1 MTREEQMQKLSAIS
15 NYCCAQKD
23 KDALDAAIRD
33 CKKLDKI
40 EHIYDSYRN
49 FALDYEAPM
58 AMKHIGMILEQ
69 QGEDA

>member
-33 CKKLDKI
+33 CKKLARI
-40 EHIYDSYRN
+40 EQIIEDSC
-49 FALDYEAPM
+49 LEAWEV
-58 AMKHIGMILEQ
+58 LEQ
-69 QGEDA
+69 IIKVLEKGE